1 MDITWLGEN
10 TFKIN
15 DEIIDVL
22 VNPNTKTF
30 DKSLISENTLIVCT
44 DPTDEIDSTQ
54 TKVESPGEYEINNAS
69 IHGVANSVLKDQ
81 DRSISTCYKIE
92 SRGLSVGV
100 IGMIGSPLDSEALSV
115 LASSHAVVFSPENTN
130 VDAEILVNTIRSIEP
145 RKIIISGFD
154 KSSSKPSK
162 NLDAIIKVL
171 GVKDFEPRSKA
182 SFTLSSL
189 GDSQEII
196 ILEK

>member
-1 MDITWLGEN
+1 MDISWLGQSS
-10 TFKIN
+10 FRIN

-22 VNPNTKTF
+22 VNPEDNI
-30 DKSLISENTLIVCT
+30 DKSLLSDNTLIVNT
-44 DPTDEIDSTQ
+44 DNSENITLNITQ
-54 TKVESPGEYEINNAS
+54 VDSPGEYEINNTS
-69 IHGVANSVLKDQ
+69 IHGVANSVIKDQ
-81 DRSISTCYKIE
+81 DRSISTCYRIE
-92 SRGLSVGV
+92 SRGLSVAV

-145 RKIIISGFD
+145 RKIIISGFN

>member
-1 MDITWLGEN
+1 MDISWLGQSS
-10 TFKIN
+10 FRIN
-15 DEIIDVL
+15 DDIIDLL
-22 VNPNTKTF
+22 VNPEDNI
-30 DKSLISENTLIVCT
+30 DKSLLSDNTLIVNT
-44 DPTDEIDSTQ
+44 DNSENMTLNI
-54 TKVESPGEYEINNAS
+54 TKVDSPGEYEINNAS
-69 IHGVANSVLKDQ
+69 IHGVANSVIKDQ
-81 DRSISTCYKIE
+81 DRSISTCYRIE
-92 SRGLSVGV
+92 SRGLSVAV

-115 LASSHAVVFSPENTN
+115 LGSSHAVVFSPENTN
-130 VDAEILVNTIRSIEP
+130 VDAEILANTIRSIEP
-145 RKIIISGFD
+145 RKIIISGFN

-171 GVKDFEPRSKA
+171 GVKDFEPKSKA

>member
-1 MDITWLGEN
+1 MDITWLGKN
-10 TFKIN
+10 SFKIN
-15 DEIIDVL
+15 DELIDVI
-22 VNPNTKTF
+22 VNPTNETF
-30 DKSLISENTLIVCT
+30 DESNATDNTVLINTDISDLYESQI
-44 DPTDEIDSTQ
+44 
-54 TKVESPGEYEINNAS
+54 TKVDSPGEYELNNTS
-69 IHGVANSVLKDQ
+69 IHGVANSVTKDNQ
-81 DRSISTCYKIE
+81 RSISTCYRIE
-92 SRGLSVGV
+92 SRGLSVAV

>member
-1 MDITWLGEN
+1 MDISWLGQSS
-10 TFKIN
+10 FRIN

-22 VNPNTKTF
+22 VNPEDNI
-30 DKSLISENTLIVCT
+30 DKSLLSDNTLIVNT
-44 DPTDEIDSTQ
+44 DNSENMTLNI
-54 TKVESPGEYEINNAS
+54 TKVDSPGEYEINNAS
-69 IHGVANSVLKDQ
+69 IHGVANSVIKDQ
-81 DRSISTCYKIE
+81 DRSISTCYRIE
-92 SRGLSVGV
+92 SRGLSIAV
-100 IGMIGSPLDSEALSV
+100 IGMIGSPLDPEALSV
-115 LASSHAVVFSPENTN
+115 LGSSHAVVFSPENTN

-145 RKIIISGFD
+145 RKIIISGFN

-162 NLDAIIKVL
+162 NLDAINKVL
-171 GVKDFEPRSKA
+171 GVKDFEPKSKA

>member
-1 MDITWLGEN
+1 MDISWLGQSS
-10 TFKIN
+10 FRIN

-22 VNPNTKTF
+22 VNPEDNI
-30 DKSLISENTLIVCT
+30 DKSLLSDNTLIVNT
-44 DPTDEIDSTQ
+44 DNSENMTLNI
-54 TKVESPGEYEINNAS
+54 TKVDSPGEYEINNAS
-69 IHGVANSVLKDQ
+69 IHGVANSVIKDQ
-81 DRSISTCYKIE
+81 DRSISTCYRIE
-92 SRGLSVGV
+92 SRGLSIAV

-115 LASSHAVVFSPENTN
+115 LGSSHAVVFSPENTN

-145 RKIIISGFD
+145 RKIIISGFN

-171 GVKDFEPRSKA
+171 GVKDFEPKSKA

>member
-1 MDITWLGEN
+1 MDISWLGQSS
-10 TFKIN
+10 FRIN

-22 VNPNTKTF
+22 VNPEDNI
-30 DKSLISENTLIVCT
+30 DKSSLSDNTLIVNT
-44 DPTDEIDSTQ
+44 DNSENMTLNI
-54 TKVESPGEYEINNAS
+54 TKVDSPGEYEINNAS
-69 IHGVANSVLKDQ
+69 IHGVANSVIKDQ
-81 DRSISTCYKIE
+81 DRSISTCYRIE
-92 SRGLSVGV
+92 SRGLSIAV
-100 IGMIGSPLDSEALSV
+100 IGMIGSPLDPEALSV
-115 LASSHAVVFSPENTN
+115 LGSSHAVVFSPENTN

-145 RKIIISGFD
+145 RKIIISGFN

>member
-1 MDITWLGEN
+1 MDISWLGQSS
-10 TFKIN
+10 FRIN

-22 VNPNTKTF
+22 VNPEDNI
-30 DKSLISENTLIVCT
+30 DKSLLSDNTLIVNT
-44 DPTDEIDSTQ
+44 DNSENITLNI
-54 TKVESPGEYEINNAS
+54 TKVDSPGEYEINNAS
-69 IHGVANSVLKDQ
+69 IHGVANSVIKDQ
-81 DRSISTCYKIE
+81 DRSISTCYRIE
-92 SRGLSVGV
+92 SRGLSVAV

-115 LASSHAVVFSPENTN
+115 LGSSHAVVFSPENTN

-145 RKIIISGFD
+145 RKIIISGFN

-171 GVKDFEPRSKA
+171 GVKDFEPKSKA

>member
-1 MDITWLGEN
+1 MDISWLGQSS
-10 TFKIN
+10 FRIN

-22 VNPNTKTF
+22 VNPEDNI
-30 DKSLISENTLIVCT
+30 DKSLLSDNTLIVNT
-44 DPTDEIDSTQ
+44 DNSENMTLNI
-54 TKVESPGEYEINNAS
+54 TKVDSPGEYEINNTS
-69 IHGVANSVLKDQ
+69 IHGVANSVIKDQ
-81 DRSISTCYKIE
+81 DRSISTCYRIE
-92 SRGLSVGV
+92 SRGLSVAV

-115 LASSHAVVFSPENTN
+115 LGSSHAVVFSPENTN

-145 RKIIISGFD
+145 RKIIISGYN

>member
-15 DEIIDVL
+15 DEVIDVL

-30 DKSLISENTLIVCT
+30 DKTSISENTLIVCT

-92 SRGLSVGV
+92 SRGLSVAV

-115 LASSHAVVFSPENTN
+115 LGSSHAVLFSPENAN

-145 RKIIISGFD
+145 RKIIISGFN
-154 KSSSKPSK
+154 KSSSEPSK

>member
-1 MDITWLGEN
+1 MDISWLGQSS
-10 TFKIN
+10 FRIN

-22 VNPNTKTF
+22 VNPENNI
-30 DKSLISENTLIVCT
+30 DKSLLSDNTLIVNT
-44 DPTDEIDSTQ
+44 DNSENITLNITQ
-54 TKVESPGEYEINNAS
+54 VDSPGEYEINNTS
-69 IHGVANSVLKDQ
+69 IHGVANSVIKDK
-81 DRSISTCYKIE
+81 DRSISTCYRIE
-92 SRGLSVGV
+92 SRGLSVAV

-115 LASSHAVVFSPENTN
+115 LGSSHAVVFSPENTN

-145 RKIIISGFD
+145 RKIIISGFN

>member
-1 MDITWLGEN
+1 MDISWLGQSS
-10 TFKIN
+10 FRIN

-22 VNPNTKTF
+22 VNPEDNI
-30 DKSLISENTLIVCT
+30 DKSLLSDNTLIVNT
-44 DPTDEIDSTQ
+44 DNSENITLNITQ
-54 TKVESPGEYEINNAS
+54 VDSPGEYEINNTS
-69 IHGVANSVLKDQ
+69 IHGVANSVIKDQ
-81 DRSISTCYKIE
+81 DRSISTCYRIE
-92 SRGLSVGV
+92 SRGLSIAV
-100 IGMIGSPLDSEALSV
+100 IGMIGSPLDPEALSV
-115 LASSHAVVFSPENTN
+115 LGSSHAVVFSPENTN

-145 RKIIISGFD
+145 RKIIISGFN

>member
-1 MDITWLGEN
+1 MDISWLGQSS
-10 TFKIN
+10 FRIN

-22 VNPNTKTF
+22 VNPEDNI
-30 DKSLISENTLIVCT
+30 DKSLLSDNTLIVNT
-44 DPTDEIDSTQ
+44 DNSENITLNITQ
-54 TKVESPGEYEINNAS
+54 VDSPGEYEINNTS
-69 IHGVANSVLKDQ
+69 IHGVANSVIKDQ
-81 DRSISTCYKIE
+81 DRSISTCYRIE
-92 SRGLSVGV
+92 SRGLSVAV

-115 LASSHAVVFSPENTN
+115 RASSHAVVFSPENTN

-145 RKIIISGFD
+145 RKIIISGFN

>member
-1 MDITWLGEN
+1 MDISWLGQSS
-10 TFKIN
+10 FRIN

-22 VNPNTKTF
+22 VNPEDNI
-30 DKSLISENTLIVCT
+30 DKSLLSDNTLIVNT
-44 DPTDEIDSTQ
+44 DNSENITLNITQ
-54 TKVESPGEYEINNAS
+54 VDSPGEYEINNTS
-69 IHGVANSVLKDQ
+69 IHGVANSVIKDQ
-81 DRSISTCYKIE
+81 DRSISTCYRIE
-92 SRGLSVGV
+92 SRGLSVAV

-115 LASSHAVVFSPENTN
+115 LGSSHAVVFSPENTN

-145 RKIIISGFD
+145 RKIIISGFN

>member
-1 MDITWLGEN
+1 MDISWLGQSS
-10 TFKIN
+10 FRIN
-15 DEIIDVL
+15 DDIIDLL
-22 VNPNTKTF
+22 VNPEDNI
-30 DKSLISENTLIVCT
+30 DKSLLSDNTLIVNT
-44 DPTDEIDSTQ
+44 DNSENMTLNI
-54 TKVESPGEYEINNAS
+54 TKVDSPGEYEINNAS
-69 IHGVANSVLKDQ
+69 IHGVANSVIKDQ
-81 DRSISTCYKIE
+81 DRFISTCYRIE
-92 SRGLSVGV
+92 SRGLSVAV

-115 LASSHAVVFSPENTN
+115 LGSSHAVVFSPENTN

-145 RKIIISGFD
+145 RKIIISGFN

-171 GVKDFEPRSKA
+171 GVKDFEPKSKA

>member
-1 MDITWLGEN
+1 MDISWLGQSS
-10 TFKIN
+10 FRIN

-22 VNPNTKTF
+22 VNPEDNI
-30 DKSLISENTLIVCT
+30 DKSLLSDNTLIVNT
-44 DPTDEIDSTQ
+44 DNSENMTLNI
-54 TKVESPGEYEINNAS
+54 TKVDSPGEYEINNAS
-69 IHGVANSVLKDQ
+69 IHGVANSVIKDQ
-81 DRSISTCYKIE
+81 DRSISTCYRIE
-92 SRGLSVGV
+92 SRGLSVAV

-115 LASSHAVVFSPENTN
+115 LGSSHAVVFSPENTN
-130 VDAEILVNTIRSIEP
+130 VDAEILANTIRSIEP
-145 RKIIISGFD
+145 RKIIISGFN

-171 GVKDFEPRSKA
+171 GVKDFEPKSKA

>member
-1 MDITWLGEN
+1 MDISWLGQSS
-10 TFKIN
+10 FRIN

-22 VNPNTKTF
+22 VNPEDNI
-30 DKSLISENTLIVCT
+30 DKSSLSDNTLIVNT
-44 DPTDEIDSTQ
+44 DNSENMTLNI
-54 TKVESPGEYEINNAS
+54 TKVDSPGEYEINNAS
-69 IHGVANSVLKDQ
+69 IHGVANSVIKDQ
-81 DRSISTCYKIE
+81 DRSISTCYRIE
-92 SRGLSVGV
+92 SRGLSVAV

-115 LASSHAVVFSPENTN
+115 LGSSHAVVFSPENTN

-145 RKIIISGFD
+145 RKIIISGFN

>member
-1 MDITWLGEN
+1 MNGLKRLEAER
-10 TFKIN
+10 KIN
-15 DEIIDVL
+15 
-22 VNPNTKTF
+22 
-30 DKSLISENTLIVCT
+30 
-44 DPTDEIDSTQ
+44 
-54 TKVESPGEYEINNAS
+54 
-69 IHGVANSVLKDQ
+69 SVIKD
-81 DRSISTCYKIE
+81 DYKSISTCYRIE
-92 SRGLSVGV
+92 SRGLSIAV

-145 RKIIISGFD
+145 RKIIISGFN
-154 KSSSKPSK
+154 KSSSEPSK